1 MERFLSLQ
9 QELTLRREHKHCQV
23 KRYADRI
30 KSIVMLNSGYSFE
43 QVSEILMM
51 DDDTI
56 RRYLNIYKEEG
67 VKGLMRDLY
76 VGSQP
81 LLNEWELKLLEE
93 YLEDHV
99 CLSAKEVCEFVK
111 ENFGVAY
118 TANGMTALLHRMGF
132 VYKKPKLVPGKAD
145 PEKQKEFLRKYRQ
158 LKASK
163 RNEDQIYFAD
173 GCHPMHN
180 PIAGY
185 GWIRKGTDKQI
196 AANTGRQHLNLNG
209 AYNPET
215 AKAIIVECE
224 AVNAQSTIELFE
236 EIQRKQKSGKIFF
249 VSDNARYYHSAFIKE
264 YLRNHRRIK
273 IVPLP
278 PYSPNLNLIERLW
291 KFYKKNV
298 LYNRYYKSLQDM
310 REATNIFFKN
320 LRYYKS
326 ELRTLMTEKFQI
338 IEPEFSEIRV

>member
-1 MERFLSLQ
+1 
-9 QELTLRREHKHCQV
+9 
-23 KRYADRI
+23 
-30 KSIVMLNSGYSFE
+30 MLNSGYSFA
-43 QVSEILMM
+43 QVAELLLL
-51 DDDTI
+51 DDDTV
-56 RRYLNIYKEEG
+56 RRYLNIYQEEG
-67 VKGLMRDLY
+67 VEGLMRDLY

-81 LLNEWELKLLEE
+81 LLEDWELKLLEG
-93 YLEDHV
+93 YLEDRV

-111 ENFGVAY
+111 ENFGVEY
-118 TANGMTALLHRMGF
+118 TANGMTALLHRLGF

-145 PEKQKEFLRKYRQ
+145 PEKQKKFLRKYRQ

-163 RNEDQIYFAD
+163 QEEDQIYFAD

-215 AKAIIVECE
+215 GKAIIVECE
-224 AVNAQSTIELFE
+224 AVNAQSTIKLFE
-236 EIQRKQKSGKIFF
+236 KIQLKQKAGKIFF

-264 YLRNHRRIK
+264 YLRTHHRIK
-273 IVPLP
+273 IIPLP

-291 KFYKKNV
+291 RFYKKNV
-298 LYNRYYKSLQDM
+298 LYNRYYKSLEEM
-310 REATNIFFKN
+310 RWTTNVFFKN
-320 LRYYKS
+320 LNRHKA
-326 ELRTLMTEKFQI
+326 ELRVLMCEKFQI
-338 IEPEFSEIRV
+338 IEPKFSEIRL